1 MHINGAV
8 WLSGRTIVSP
18 LLAGGEKGTATVL
31 TVKHVEPA
39 PGARGSD
46 V

>member
-1 MHINGAV
+1 MR
-8 WLSGRTIVSP
+8 GRSQEVLP
-18 LLAGGEKGTATVL
+18 RAEEKRGHGGEKGTATVL